1 MPQLTMPGTR
11 GRNRRGFTLTEL
23 MIVVVVLGILMAILS
38 TMFLTQQRFYGD
50 VGETAAIRR
59 ELRTGA
65 GILPLDIRGISGPGG
80 DIISYNTTKIEV
92 RAPIGSAVICDIAAD
107 RASFEIFPSDL
118 EANTLSSFWTDPL
131 PSDVI
136 FVFDDST
143 SAGAEDDEWREH
155 TIGGVASSSGCD
167 VGSTPFTSLAADAA
181 ASKPRTRITLAG
193 GETIG
198 STVQVGAVVRF
209 TRRMEYRLFQP
220 SGASNYYIGMREF
233 RNGSWGSMTPVS
245 GPYVHGPSFAFFDT
259 LGGPVTGGSA
269 ADLARIARVDLTLNA
284 EGAEAR
290 SFGRN
295 GPIRDSLFLSIG
307 IRNFR

>member
-1 MPQLTMPGTR
+1 MARKASGQVIPPKGS
-11 GRNRRGFTLTEL
+11 RR
-23 MIVVVVLGILMAILS
+23 S
-38 TMFLTQQRFYGD
+38 W
-50 VGETAAIRR
+50 AIRFHAYGKR
-59 ELRTGA
+59 RQITLGRSDEGWSRQRVEAELRHVLADVERGTWQPHEPEPVAAPEREPTFHEFADAWFEA
-65 GILPLDIRGISGPGG
+65 GKP
-80 DIISYNTTKIEV
+80 
-92 RAPIGSAVICDIAAD
+92 
-107 RASFEIFPSDL
+107 
-118 EANTLSSFWTDPL
+118 
-131 PSDVI
+131 
-136 FVFDDST
+136 
-143 SAGAEDDEWREH
+143 EWREH